1 MLPGKVC
8 EPAECESRPSDVE
21 GDKKPF
27 EGDSGPGPS
36 ETVLPK
42 LHETESGASCELP
55 QIIETVSQPL
65 SQTLPPPPPS
75 LPSLSVLQQSQRGP
89 RGGGQQVSRA
99 ARPGRYVCT
108 YCGRACAKPSVL
120 QKHLRSHTGERPYP
134 CLPCGFAFKT
144 KSNLYKHRKSHA
156 HVVRAGLPS
165 SSVTISGGSV
175 DKVEEAD
182 PEATVTGESTDSGG
196 EEELGPISALS
207 ISPSFALDTE
217 HPCRR
222 TSVTSHSLVLTP
234 VIQGHSP
241 RGPEPTIEHCLP
253 GRPLS
258 EQVSVRQRLAWTLRQ
273 QRKALGSSSTE
284 EGQRTSTL
292 HHLGRG
298 SKGSSTDSGYLSHSE
313 SAASGSSFGSFGS
326 VDVPSGAPHAT
337 LLSTPLPPAIPIST
351 ESLVSPPSRPPV
363 ERQFLEEH
371 IAKLIMQNTAVVED
385 TEALTSVKPRRSGR
399 STDVETQA
407 CTLLETPLTRS
418 LSVPTTAGHP
428 LHSLTSTRTSHS
440 LDESSAPKSEPG
452 IGLLSHHRPLVRQ
465 AAIEVP
471 STGTA
476 FQGIQTTKIEEPT
489 AGPSGE
495 SSRRRRKGSMYECSV
510 CGVKYRKA
518 ENYAAHC
525 KFYCS
530 EFHAPRMSEVTT
542 LGHSGTRP
550 QLSRFKFIR
559 QPVDWPPCPRKQQ
572 QEQSIGKVK
581 ETSLQATP
589 LSGIEKRTVSIQ
601 ECSKTMLTV
610 AEVPTHTTVT
620 PSSETAATFTTPFE
634 RTSSPKTAEGK
645 IRGTGISVIQHTKSF
660 EQVELKDAE
669 SLPQDP
675 CKDVKGVSR
684 PLGDGGDIQV
694 SCPFK
699 PPPMQFL
706 PEIVVTVDTDVAG
719 THESGFRWPQRSESL
734 SRLPTEKLPPKKK
747 RLRLVGLQGSSQES
761 SAESSGLS
769 RSESS
774 LSRGSSLD
782 PDETTSGPQLVS
794 QPSGSARE
802 FLAVPPNR
810 RPPRRSSSEQG
821 PQSQQSSLEEQRSH
835 SLDSGDVLSTPHSR
849 VRQKAILTRQPS
861 LSCDIPMEDIRMAQP
876 LPSPS
881 MPTTSTTTAPPL
893 HGDFS
898 LVPFSTSIHEPHLPS
913 IMSTEECGSVHPL
926 AVSMQDLPFSPS
938 TGNFGS
944 SVGVTV
950 PVRSQLTCSV
960 ITYAVY
966 TSLSQ
971 ASQGLS
977 AVVICLWEGSRPAV
991 SLTPSS
997 MPLSS
1002 GAMEP
1007 TAYRLPFCPAIRVPP
1022 ISPLL
1027 PSVPPVSL
1035 QVGTTSSIPTISV
1048 ESSTSISSPGKRGL
1062 SPASSID
1069 VSSESQKRLREDDK
1083 TSLTLVGPVAP
1094 PVSPCRPTLI
1104 RQYRTD
1110 EFCMGPT
1117 EYSPSVAGVQQQL
1130 ETVLTEPKDPLVQMH
1145 AFDAGPSQTEN
1156 TGDVK
1161 TLVLQCHAPTGPT
1174 EQAKALLSRTTLF
1187 TSLTQVPS
1195 LHVAALDTTPGMSW
1209 CFLTRPQLTT
1219 RLASPSCSDSMLSGQ
1234 TPSRHAELP
1243 SLPVHMGLGL
1253 LRTRQRNSICIY
1265 VTAPSPST
1273 SPSHMVPSDR
1283 WQASAA
1289 QVETQHSFTPSVY
1302 TSSSISCQ
1310 GGARHSMHHP
1320 LPGKQWTTCHQKV
1333 TLHVPSLPKRRSASA
1348 SPELVH
1354 RTGLHS
1360 KTGAAVDSK
1369 AEAQYQLA
1377 GLQVSSC
1384 TASRE
1389 HPSSKVSPI
1398 MSLSWTDPKE
1408 TTDPTQKAGADSSA
1422 TLHHPP
1428 VSEPSASSKEK
1439 TESLLGKGQYFEP
1452 RSSGFTP
1459 SKAKPEAGQEKQAL
1473 QVEEHEESQI
1483 EQKCEATVEVTR
1495 KEQE

>member
-8 EPAECESRPSDVE
+8 EPAECESRPSNVE
-21 GDKKPF
+21 GDKQPF

-36 ETVLPK
+36 VTVLPK
-42 LHETESGASCELP
+42 LHETESGEACDLP
-55 QIIETVSQPL
+55 QVLETVPQPQSQPL
-65 SQTLPPPPPS
+65 PPPPS

-89 RGGGQQVSRA
+89 RGGGQQISRA

-156 HVVRAGLPS
+156 HAVRAGLPS
-165 SSVTISGGSV
+165 SSVTISGGSS
-175 DKVEEAD
+175 DKAEEAD

-207 ISPSFALDTE
+207 TSPSLALDTE
-217 HPCRR
+217 HPCRI
-222 TSVTSHSLVLTP
+222 TSVTCHSLVLTP
-234 VIQGHSP
+234 VIQGQSP

-273 QRKALGSSSTE
+273 QRKALGSSSTD
-284 EGQRTSTL
+284 EGQRSSTL

-326 VDVPSGAPHAT
+326 VDVPSGAPQAT
-337 LLSTPLPPAIPIST
+337 LLSPPLLPVLPIPS
-351 ESLVSPPSRPPV
+351 ESLVSQSSRPPV

-371 IAKLIMQNTAVVED
+371 IAKIIMQNTAVVED

-452 IGLLSHHRPLVRQ
+452 IGSLSHHRPLVRQ

-476 FQGIQTTKIEEPT
+476 LHGIQTTEIEEPT

-495 SSRRRRKGSMYECSV
+495 SSCRRRKGSMYECSV

-530 EFHAPRMSEVTT
+530 EFHGPRTSEVIA
-542 LGHSGTRP
+542 LGRFGKRHEV
-550 QLSRFKFIR
+550 SRFKFTQ
-559 QPVDWPPCPRKQQ
+559 QPVDWPPSLRKQQ
-572 QEQSIGKVK
+572 EEQSTREVK
-581 ETSLQATP
+581 ETILQATP
-589 LSGIEKRTVSIQ
+589 LSGIVKRTASIQ
-601 ECSKTMLTV
+601 ECSKIMVTV
-610 AEVPTHTTVT
+610 AEAPLHKTVT
-620 PSSETAATFTTPFE
+620 PLSEKAATFPLPFE
-634 RTSSPKTAEGK
+634 FMSSPKTAEGK

-660 EQVELKDAE
+660 EQFEVKVAE
-669 SLPQDP
+669 NFPQDP
-675 CKDVKGVSR
+675 YKDVKGVSR

-694 SCPFK
+694 SHPFM
-699 PPPMQFL
+699 PPPMQLL
-706 PEIVVTVDTDVAG
+706 PEIVVTMDTDVAG

-747 RLRLVGLQGSSQES
+747 RLRLVELQGSSQES

-774 LSRGSSLD
+774 LSRGSSVD

-794 QPSGSARE
+794 QPSGSARD

-821 PQSQQSSLEEQRSH
+821 PQSQQTSLEGQRSH
-835 SLDSGDVLSTPHSR
+835 SLDSGDVLPTPHSR

-861 LSCDIPMEDIRMAQP
+861 LSCNIPMEDIGTSQP
-876 LPSPS
+876 LQSRLMS
-881 MPTTSTTTAPPL
+881 TSSTTISPAR
-893 HGDFS
+893 HGNFS
-898 LVPFSTSIHEPHLPS
+898 LVPISPSIHEPRLPS
-913 IMSTEECGSVHPL
+913 IMSTEECGSVQQL
-926 AVSMQDLPFSPS
+926 AVSMQDSPFFPS
-938 TGNFGS
+938 TGNFGP

-971 ASQGLS
+971 ASQGLA

-997 MPLSS
+997 MPLS
-1002 GAMEP
+1002 GAMEH
-1007 TAYRLPFCPAIRVPP
+1007 TAYQLPFCPAIRVPP
-1022 ISPLL
+1022 TSPLL
-1027 PSVPPVSL
+1027 PSVPPASL
-1035 QVGTTSSIPTISV
+1035 QEGTTSSIPTISV

-1083 TSLTLVGPVAP
+1083 TSLTLGGPVIP

-1104 RQYRTD
+1104 RQFSTD
-1110 EFCMGPT
+1110 EFCMGPP
-1117 EYSPSVAGVQQQL
+1117 ENSASVADVQQQL
-1130 ETVLTEPKDPLVQMH
+1130 QTVLTEPKDPLVQMH

-1174 EQAKALLSRTTLF
+1174 EQAKALLSHNTLF

-1195 LHVAALDTTPGMSW
+1195 LQVAALDTTPGMSW
-1209 CFLTRPQLTT
+1209 CFLTRPQLTS
-1219 RLASPSCSDSMLSGQ
+1219 RLASPSCSGPMLSGQ
-1234 TPSRHAELP
+1234 TPSGHAELP
-1243 SLPVHMGLGL
+1243 SLPIHMGLGL

-1289 QVETQHSFTPSVY
+1289 QLPFQVSSFSFFRVC
-1302 TSSSISCQ
+1302 SSIRLLSSTP
-1310 GGARHSMHHP
+1310 HSSPHP
-1320 LPGKQWTTCHQKV
+1320 LF
-1333 TLHVPSLPKRRSASA
+1333 
-1348 SPELVH
+1348 
-1354 RTGLHS
+1354 
-1360 KTGAAVDSK
+1360 
-1369 AEAQYQLA
+1369 
-1377 GLQVSSC
+1377 LQVSLYFC
-1384 TASRE
+1384 
-1389 HPSSKVSPI
+1389 SSTPVGISP
-1398 MSLSWTDPKE
+1398 LS
-1408 TTDPTQKAGADSSA
+1408 
-1422 TLHHPP
+1422 
-1428 VSEPSASSKEK
+1428 
-1439 TESLLGKGQYFEP
+1439 F
-1452 RSSGFTP
+1452 
-1459 SKAKPEAGQEKQAL
+1459 
-1473 QVEEHEESQI
+1473 
-1483 EQKCEATVEVTR
+1483 
-1495 KEQE
+1495 